1 MLNSALWD
9 LQADANFTYAGS
21 RSGSTFAGLTLTGF
35 ATGGFEAI
43 YDDANTRV
51 LLRVTEAVTPVPEPG
66 PAALLLAGLAVL
78 GGLARR
84 RPG

>member
-1 MLNSALWD
+1 VLNSALWD

-21 RSGSTFAGLTLTGF
+21 RSGSFAGLTLTGF
-35 ATGGFEAI
+35 ATGGFETI
-43 YDDANTRV
+43 YDDVNTRV

-84 RPG
+84 RRV